1 MQVPGQTED
10 HNIACLRPAIAA
22 ARSIDG
28 FEAPELETAEAMLRQ
43 RTGAA
48 SLDVSAHATDP
59 CGTAGS
65 TMDRSVRRRLH
76 TGPEEE
82 EALLHRGADGR
93 VSFDNVQDPFSR
105 TSGIHE
111 ARRRASLDSV
121 RSEPKGPLAPRT
133 TRGGKAPPAPPT
145 AVPGSPGSV
154 AAISSFDDNT
164 PPDSPGAKAKSWS
177 WKRTPSKDKSK
188 SPVYKEPGPR
198 EGTSI

>member
-10 HNIACLRPAIAA
+10 HNITCLRPAIAA

-28 FEAPELETAEAMLRQ
+28 FDAPELETAEAMLRQ
-43 RTGAA
+43 RTGAT
-48 SLDVSAHATDP
+48 SLDGSAHSTDP

-65 TMDRSVRRRLH
+65 TMDRSVRSLDASVRNRRLH

-82 EALLHRGADGR
+82 EALLHRGTDGR
-93 VSFDNVQDPFSR
+93 VSFDNLQDPFSR

-121 RSEPKGPLAPRT
+121 RSER
-133 TRGGKAPPAPPT
+133 KAPPAPPT

-154 AAISSFDDNT
+154 AATSSFDDNT

-177 WKRTPSKDKSK
+177 WKRTPPKNKSK